1 MAAGGDESEWRWVGQ
16 REWPSG
22 EGEVGC
28 KGVNKE
34 RGLAEGMA
42 ARRGGGGPR
51 RSELDGRGARASAR

>member
-1 MAAGGDESEWRWVGQ
+1 VGQ